1 METWIDQ
8 LAEALDEEPLSVA
21 EVTTLLDLAR
31 DIAHSVE
38 RKVTPL
44 STFLLGT
51 AVGRGLAG
59 GTPRGR
65 VLGRKADLL
74 RSVLPEGPADA

>member
-8 LAEALDEEPLSVA
+8 LAAALDEEPLSDGEA
-21 EVTTLLDLAR
+21 TTLLDLAR
-31 DIAHSVE
+31 DVAHGVE

-59 GTPRGR
+59 GMPRGE
-65 VLGRKADLL
+65 VLGAKAEQL
-74 RSVLPEGPADA
+74 RAVLPEDMPDA

>member
-1 METWIDQ
+1 METWINR
-8 LAEALDEEPLSVA
+8 LAAALDEEPLTAS

-31 DIAHSVE
+31 DVAHGVE

-51 AVGRGLAG
+51 AVGRRLAE
-59 GTPRGR
+59 GTAREDA
-65 VLGRKADLL
+65 LGAKVDSL
-74 RSVLPEGPADA
+74 RAVLPEAARDA